1 MENVDIVK
9 MENLDIVVEI
19 PYNSFVKYEF
29 DYSKG
34 YMRCDRVLNT
44 SMTYPGNYGFIP
56 ETLAGDGDPL
66 DVIMI
71 CDYQLFPGSIVSTK
85 VIGVLLTEDEKGQ
98 DEKIIVVPSSNVD
111 FNFDHVKKL
120 SDLPA
125 SYGNKIEH
133 FFKHYKDNEKN
144 KWVKVN
150 GFGDKNTAFQII
162 YKSKETFLKA
172 IENSKK

>member
-1 MENVDIVK
+1 MYKYRMD
-9 MENLDIVVEI
+9 NLDIIVEI

-71 CDYQLFPGSIVSTK
+71 CDYQLFPGSIVSAK

-98 DEKIIVVPSSNVD
+98 DEKIIVVPSSSVD
-111 FNFDHVKKL
+111 FNFDHINQL

-125 SYGNKIEH
+125 SYSKKIEH

-150 GFGDKNTAFQII
+150 GFQGKNEAISII
-162 YKSKETFLKA
+162 ME
-172 IENSKK
+172 SKKSFLQTIRKNKK